1 MTTLMIVMVTKIFVR
16 CGEFCETLS
25 CWGLIFEIL
34 DHQRGILCLP
44 YGSLKLP
51 VLSRNLTLHSVPQKM
66 LLIKKGV
73 AIIIRVVKK
82 LM

>member
-16 CGEFCETLS
+16 CGESCETLS

-34 DHQRGILCLP
+34 DHQRGIL